1 VTLQYLLDTNTI
13 SEPARPF
20 PNRRRQWS
28 GTPRLAWI
36 RFGSKGA
43 EACSLARKRQESGPN
58 RTPMSPEGAKAIC
71 YHCAMSRPADSAGPR
86 EEAKPSS
93 DPDAQQPHVW
103 EGDDDHVIFWMLSLT
118 PTQRL
123 EVLQNF
129 MDGVR
134 MLRNGLRS

>member
-1 VTLQYLLDTNTI
+1 
-13 SEPARPF
+13 
-20 PNRRRQWS
+20 
-28 GTPRLAWI
+28 
-36 RFGSKGA
+36 
-43 EACSLARKRQESGPN
+43 
-58 RTPMSPEGAKAIC
+58 
-71 YHCAMSRPADSAGPR
+71 MSRPADSADPR
-86 EEAKPSS
+86 EEAKQSS